1 VLNNDLIFFYSN
13 FQESFTFDEKKN
25 VPFESNS
32 KGKYQKNKIYVR
44 NHKEEKENGVGYSF
58 IIFIC
63 CKIMSPTKYNVV
75 LSPKGQ
81 LYVMHV
87 TL

>member
-1 VLNNDLIFFYSN
+1 MR
-13 FQESFTFDEKKN
+13 KKN
-25 VPFESNS
+25 LPFESNS

-63 CKIMSPTKYNVV
+63 CKLMSPTKYNVV